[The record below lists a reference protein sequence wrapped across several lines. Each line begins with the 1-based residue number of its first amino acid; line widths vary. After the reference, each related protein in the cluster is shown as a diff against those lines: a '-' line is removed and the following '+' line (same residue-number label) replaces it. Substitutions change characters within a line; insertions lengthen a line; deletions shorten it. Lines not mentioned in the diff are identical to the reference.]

1 MTIVDI
7 DLSRLDTLPIDEL
20 RALWAA
26 NMGRSTPPRQ
36 RRLLVRELA
45 WRTQERA
52 NGGFDAQTRKL
63 LQSAMRLAASTPGT
77 RDPDAGTD
85 LPSPKRRRRTKV
97 APQLSAATRLV
108 REWHG
113 RRHEVIVVDDGKQF
127 RYLDRTYRSLSEIA
141 REITGARWS
150 GPRFFGLTTRE
161 CAGGE
166 QPNPRSGKG
175 RRGGT
180 GECS

>member
-1 MTIVDI
+1 VTTVAI
-7 DLSRLDTLPIDEL
+7 DLTKLHTLPIDEL

-52 NGGFDAQTRKL
+52 HGGLDAQTRKQ
-63 LQSAMRLAASTPGT
+63 LQAAVRLVASTPRT
-77 RDPDAGTD
+77 RTSEDGTD
-85 LPSPKRRRRTKV
+85 IHTPKRRRKNTL
-97 APQLSAATRLV
+97 APHVPAATRLV
-108 REWHG
+108 REWRG
-113 RRHEVIVVDDGKQF
+113 KRHEVLVIDDGKQF
-127 RYLDRTYRSLSEIA
+127 RYHDRTYGSLSEIA

-161 CAGGE
+161 RAGDK
-166 QPNPRSGKG
+166 QPNSRSGKG
-175 RRGGT
+175 LRGGI
-180 GECS
+180 GERS